1 MPARRMSDGG
11 LSGRGA
17 PPSPEAAA
25 AAREISYA
33 RSARSRAGRAFIRGV
48 ENLTGRPRLIK
59 MALGYEL
66 EVESGRDFWEVMAE
80 RYRLRLEV
88 RSDDLA
94 NIPREGPVVA
104 VANHPFGI
112 LDGLILGRILST
124 ARPSFKIMAHKV
136 FHKSRDLSDVILP
149 IDFDETKEAQ
159 QSNLR
164 TRKESLAYLGAGGC
178 VGIFPGGTVSTSSK
192 LWNRAMDPAWKTFT
206 AKMIQRSRARVVP
219 IFFDGQ
225 NSRLFQIASH
235 AHYTL
240 RMALLINEFDR
251 SVGEPVRVRIGAPVE
266 PDALAAFR
274 GDSKGLMDHL
284 REATYRLSE
293 TPIEDLGYG
302 RDFG

>member
-1 MPARRMSDGG
+1 MPERHSTGG
-11 LSGRGA
+11 LTGRGA

-33 RSARSRAGRAFIRGV
+33 RSARSRAGRAFIRV
-48 ENLTGRPRLIK
+48 AENLTGRPRLIR
-59 MALGYEL
+59 MALGYDL
-66 EVESGRDFWEVMAE
+66 EVEQGRDFWEVMAE
-80 RYRLRLEV
+80 RYRLRLAV
-88 RSDDLA
+88 RSDELA
-94 NIPREGPVVA
+94 RIPQDGPVVA

-112 LDGLILGRILST
+112 LDGLVFGRILSM
-124 ARPSFKIMAHKV
+124 ARPHFKIMAHKV
-136 FHKSRDLSDVILP
+136 FHKSKDLSDVILP
-149 IDFDETKEAQ
+149 IDFDDTKAARE
-159 QSNLR
+159 SNLR
-164 TRKESLAYLGAGGC
+164 TRKDALAYLAAEGC

-219 IFFDGQ
+219 VFFDGQ
-225 NSRLFQIASH
+225 NSRLFQLASH

-251 SVGEPVRVRIGAPVE
+251 VVGEEVRVRIGHPIE
-266 PDALAAFR
+266 PEALSGFR
-274 GDSKGLMDHL
+274 GDSRGLMDHL
-284 REATYRLSE
+284 RAATYALSE

>member
-1 MPARRMSDGG
+1 MPGRGISGD

-33 RSARSRAGRAFIRGV
+33 RSARTRAGRTFIRV
-48 ENLTGRPRLIK
+48 AENLTGRPRLIR
-59 MALGYEL
+59 MALGYES
-66 EVESGRDFWEVMAE
+66 EVERGRDFWEVMAE
-80 RYRLRLEV
+80 RYRLRLAV
-88 RSDDLA
+88 ASDELA
-94 NIPREGPVVA
+94 RFPEEGPVVA

-112 LDGLILGRILST
+112 LDGLMLGRLLSM
-124 ARPSFKIMAHKV
+124 ARPHFKIMAHKV
-136 FHKSRDLSDVILP
+136 FHKSKDLADVILP
-149 IDFDETKEAQ
+149 IDFDETKSAQ

-164 TRKESLAYLGAGGC
+164 TRKDALAYLGAGGC

-225 NSRLFQIASH
+225 NSRLWQLASH

-251 SVGEPVRVRIGAPVE
+251 AVGEEVRVRIGQPIGPE
-266 PDALAAFR
+266 ALAAFR
-274 GDSKGLMDHL
+274 GDSRALMDHL
-284 REATYRLSE
+284 RAATYALSE